1 MHSAAN
7 VGYTLYM
14 IVTDF
19 SKKIIWFGTCFAF
32 MYVLPYG
39 FLHLTDLMALQSKIE
54 LNQRMSMGM
63 EEQPQVQMRPF

>member
-1 MHSAAN
+1 MHNVAN

-54 LNQRMSMGM
+54 LN
-63 EEQPQVQMRPF
+63 